1 MKILYTTL
9 AIISVVLSLIL
20 SILPFGSL
28 AFIPIVLAIVFS
40 FLLLKELKKE
50 GKSINLVKVLFL
62 GIIVSLSVSIYR
74 SLCTE
79 NTIVETEQT
88 IEKEKQSEEDAIK
101 ELEDIELDN

>member
-74 SLCTE
+74 TLFTE

>member
-28 AFIPIVLAIVFS
+28 AFIPIASAMLFS
-40 FLLLKELKKE
+40 FLLFKELKKE
-50 GKSINLVKVLFL
+50 RKSINLVKVLFL

-74 SLCTE
+74 TLFTE

-101 ELEDIELDN
+101 ELENIELDN